1 MKCWI
6 FCSSLGLMSLFIFKL
21 LCCYQEEMDIQ
32 VLRFQ
37 NKKLS
42 ERLEERKVEEE
53 NLKIQIEEYKKKERD
68 NTELLSVIHRSW
80 NQVNLRLIPPLRTLH
95 PETILQLFLSLF
107 KRQWCVFAWTKC
119 PTKIKFKK
127 VGVLPKSNLICH
139 LKNLICHFKNLIC
152 YLDFTR
158 VLSQNL

>member
-1 MKCWI
+1 
-6 FCSSLGLMSLFIFKL
+6 MSLFIFKL

-68 NTELLSVIHRSW
+68 NTELLSVI
-80 NQVNLRLIPPLRTLH
+80 
-95 PETILQLFLSLF
+95 LQLFLATF
-107 KRQWCVFAWTKC
+107 PGQNVQ
-119 PTKIKFKK
+119 
-127 VGVLPKSNLICH
+127 PKSNLKRSVYCQNQIWSAI
-139 LKNLICHFKNLIC
+139 LKIWSAI
-152 YLDFTR
+152 
-158 VLSQNL
+158 

>member
-1 MKCWI
+1 MNLSNLAI
-6 FCSSLGLMSLFIFKL
+6 QTVM

-53 NLKIQIEEYKKKERD
+53 NLKIQIEEHKKRERD

-80 NQVNLRLIPPLRTLH
+80 NQVI
-95 PETILQLFLSLF
+95 
-107 KRQWCVFAWTKC
+107 
-119 PTKIKFKK
+119 
-127 VGVLPKSNLICH
+127 
-139 LKNLICHFKNLIC
+139 
-152 YLDFTR
+152 
-158 VLSQNL
+158 